1 MITCMGMQTLNSGY
15 VPVSSLDMKRG
26 EEVEEEREIWFKK
39 SLWQLIFLTDGWM
52 CEEEVGDGDDVLF

>member
-1 MITCMGMQTLNSGY
+1 MGMQTLNSGY

-39 SLWQLIFLTDGWM
+39 SL
-52 CEEEVGDGDDVLF
+52 